1 MMKRVYFVFGFLFVL
16 IFSGCT
22 NKNILM
28 PGQEYSDCYVANDN
42 NGVCGNPMY
51 LYKYKYKIQSLPPHP
66 GITYTIDEKGVIR
79 EKDSGKIIHIADNY
93 SSKDSVKNKDLLV
106 KNRSLVIKSHDD
118 IVPIRDVGY
127 VRKVWVAPYSDI
139 HGNLIDAHNIYIV
152 VKKPKWIIGEET
164 PQRTHSGAIVP
175 SLLTTK
181 IVEDRQHNPV
191 YKDIKKVQKY
201 IKENKKDKEMKKY
214 EKNILNYIKGKE

>member
-1 MMKRVYFVFGFLFVL
+1 MKKGYYVFGVLLVL
-16 IFSGCT
+16 IFSGCS

-66 GITYTIDEKGVIR
+66 GITYTIDEKGTIR
-79 EKDSGKIIHIADNY
+79 EKKSGKIINIKASHPSGGDAND
-93 SSKDSVKNKDLLV
+93 KDLVV
-106 KNRSLVIKSHDD
+106 KNRSIVIKSHDD

-127 VRKVWVAPYSDI
+127 VRKVWIAPYSDI
-139 HGNLIDAHNIYIV
+139 NGNLVEAHNIYVV
-152 VKKPKWIIGEET
+152 VKKPKWIIGEDFPEK
-164 PQRTHSGAIVP
+164 THSGAVVP

-181 IVEDRQHNPV
+181 IVEDRQHNPN
-191 YKDIKKVQKY
+191 YKDVKKVQNY
-201 IKENKKDKEMKKY
+201 VKENQQDKEINKY